1 MRIDRLEKG
10 RDILF
15 YIALIIECV
24 AVIIDKSRLTNP
36 YTTYLFRG
44 TAVLFLIVLLLTEYT
59 AREWALIALA
69 IGLGIASYLY
79 TGRDE
84 IVRVAVMIAAC
95 RSMSL
100 KRTMGVAFFTTLAGC
115 LLLVIL
121 ALIGIFGEV
130 SVTHLYRLQDGVT
143 TRYTLG
149 FGHPNALQCMFYM
162 LMLMGMYLFD
172 RYLRW
177 YLYLVLLVM
186 TLGMYFLTDSR
197 TGLLLGVF
205 SILLSVVLH
214 YPVQDDPG
222 RDEVARFQARSLGRY
237 FLDIGLRSKK
247 VSYLC
252 GGLAVLASVAGSVYA
267 AVISGPMGYHYGEP
281 DYAMIWS
288 FDNALNNRIS
298 NLYWTDGAHAGSIE
312 TWKPMSDR
320 MSEQFFDMGWVRLFY
335 WYGIIPA
342 VIAIILILFLL
353 AECYRRRDA
362 QALMLIVSLSLYT
375 IIEAHL
381 VSIYIGRNFL
391 LLLFGAYW
399 SSMLFAEKGEGY
411 YLPELVRR

>member
-15 YIALIIECV
+15 YIALVIECV

-59 AREWALIALA
+59 TREWIIIALA

-84 IVRVAVMIAAC
+84 IVRVAVFVAAC
-95 RSMSL
+95 RAMPL
-100 KRTMGVAFFTTLAGC
+100 KRTMGVVFFTTLAGC
-115 LLLVIL
+115 LLLVLL
-121 ALIGIFGEV
+121 ALSGVFGEV
-130 SVTHLYRLQDGVT
+130 SVTQLYRLQDGVT

-162 LMLMGMYLFD
+162 LVLTGMYLFD
-172 RYLRW
+172 QYLRW
-177 YLYLVLLVM
+177 YLYLVLLAM
-186 TLGMYFLTDSR
+186 TVGMFFLTDSR
-197 TGLLLGVF
+197 TGLLLGIF
-205 SILLSVVLH
+205 SLLLAVILH

-222 RDEVARFQARSLGRY
+222 RDEVARFQARSLGKQ

-247 VSYLC
+247 WTYVC
-252 GGLAVLASVAGSVYA
+252 GGLTVLICVVCSVGAA
-267 AVISGPMGYHYGEP
+267 AVSGPMGYHTEDP
-281 DYAMIWS
+281 DYALIWKA
-288 FDNALNNRIS
+288 DHAINNRIS

-312 TWKPMSDR
+312 TWHWMSDR
-320 MSEQFFDMGWVRLFY
+320 ESIQFFDMGWVRLFY

-342 VIAIILILFLL
+342 VIVTILFLFLL
-353 AECYRRRDA
+353 AECYRRRDG
-362 QALMLIVSLSLYT
+362 QALMLIVSLSVYT

-381 VSIYIGRNFL
+381 VSIYIGRNVL

-399 SSMLFAEKGEGY
+399 SGMLLADRGEGY

>member
-15 YIALIIECV
+15 YIALVIECI
-24 AVIIDKSRLTNP
+24 AVIVDKSRLTNP
-36 YTTYLFRG
+36 YTTQTFRA
-44 TAVLFLIVLLLTEYT
+44 TALLFLIVLFLTEYT
-59 AREWALIALA
+59 TREWVIIALA
-69 IGLGIASYLY
+69 VGLGIASYLY

-84 IVRVAVMIAAC
+84 IVRVAVFIAAC
-95 RSMSL
+95 RSMPL
-100 KRTMGVAFFTTLAGC
+100 KRAMGVVFFTTLAGC
-115 LLLVIL
+115 LLLVFL
-121 ALIGIFGEV
+121 ALTGIFGEV
-130 SVTHLYRLQDGVT
+130 SVTQLYRLQDGIA

-162 LMLMGMYLFD
+162 LVLMGMYLFD
-172 RYLRW
+172 KFIKW
-177 YLYLVLLVM
+177 YLYVLLLTV
-186 TLGMYFLTDSR
+186 TIGMFFLTDSR

-205 SILLSVVLH
+205 SLILAVILH

-222 RDEVARFQARSLGRY
+222 RDEVARFQARSLGRQ

-247 VSYLC
+247 WTYIC
-252 GGLAVLASVAGSVYA
+252 GGLTVLVSVACSIYA
-267 AVISGPMGYHYGEP
+267 AFISGPMGYHIGEADYGL
-281 DYAMIWS
+281 IWRVDS
-288 FDNALNNRIS
+288 AFNNRIS

-312 TWKPMSDR
+312 TWKLMSDR
-320 MSEQFFDMGWVRLFY
+320 ASTQFFDMGWVRLFY

-342 VIAIILILFLL
+342 VIVTILFFFLL
-353 AECYRRRDA
+353 AECYRKRDG
-362 QALMLIVSLSLYT
+362 QALMLIVSLSIYT

-391 LLLFGAYW
+391 LILFGAYW
-399 SSMLFAEKGEGY
+399 SSMLRADRGEGY